1 MSHKISIGLLILIV
15 MSVLVIP
22 RSMTHAASLTNISDT
37 MTRLQQSIDSNHV
50 IAFTTATSLTAG
62 QTIKIQFDAAT
73 DAFTLKGTLDN
84 ADLTG
89 SGFTVV
95 AGCGGGASEVT
106 AAVDVTAPDENIT
119 LTVCATDTVAAGAKS
134 LTIANNEVTNPGS
147 PATYKIDITT
157 TSDSGSLAVVIVS
170 DDTVTVSAT
179 VDPSLTFS
187 ISDTTIGFATLSSSA
202 SRWATGDLAGNA
214 AETEAHT
221 LIAGTNATGGYSIT
235 VTGATLTS
243 AATDTITAIGAAN
256 TAPSTN
262 SEQFGIR
269 FNATGGSGAVSVP
282 YAAGGYAFDTA
293 AFPDEVAAAT
303 GPSANTTYSARYLAN
318 IATNTE
324 AGTYTADL
332 TYIATATF

>member
-1 MSHKISIGLLILIV
+1 MSQRISIGLLILIV

-22 RSMTHAASLTNISDT
+22 RSMIHAAALTNVSDT
-37 MTRLQQSIDSNHV
+37 MTRLQQSTDSNHV
-50 IAFTTATSLTAG
+50 IAFTTATSLAAAE
-62 QTIKIQFDAAT
+62 TIKIQFDPAG
-73 DAFTLKGTLDN
+73 DAFTLKGTLTN
-84 ADLTG
+84 ADMTG

-106 AAVDVTAPDENIT
+106 ATVDTSAPDENIT
-119 LTVCATDTVAAGAKS
+119 LTVCSGDTVAAGAKS
-134 LTIANNEVTNPGS
+134 LTITNNEITNPS
-147 PATYKIDITT
+147 SANTYEIEITT

-170 DDTVTVSAT
+170 DDTVNVSAT

-202 SRWATGDLAGNA
+202 SRWATGDLLGNA

-221 LIAGTNATGGYSIT
+221 LIAGTNATSGYSIT
-235 VTGATLTS
+235 LNGATLTS
-243 AATDTITAIGAAN
+243 VAADTITAIGANN
-256 TAPSTN
+256 TAPSTG
-262 SEQFGIR
+262 SEQFGVR
-269 FNATGGSGAVSVP
+269 YTASGGSGAVSAP
-282 YAAGGYAFDTA
+282 YAAAGYAFDTA
-293 AFPDEVAAAT
+293 AFPDEIAAAT

-318 IATNTE
+318 IASNTE